1 MYLIDVLF
9 FIQVILQ
16 NNIFVSRFK
25 PIPYNFSLSTFYFM
39 RIITLCLVSIF
50 FTICSIQKPSAQ
62 TPEAREA
69 VIDVVKQLFDGMTNN
84 DTTKVRNVFTKDAQM
99 VTITP
104 DKDGK
109 LTLLRA
115 NISEFVKAVGK
126 KNPEKMVEHVWNYEV
141 QMDGNLAS
149 VWCDYTFYIG
159 NRVSHC
165 GVDAFQ
171 LFKADKTWKIFQ
183 LSDTRHKDDCRANE
197 MGEVNMAMDK
207 WHDAAAHGDEEVFF
221 KLMDSEAIYLGTDA
235 GERWNKEEFK
245 KWSKPHFDKDVAWAF
260 KPKKRTVYFSDKGQ
274 YAWFD
279 ETLDTWMGECRGTG
293 VMRRLPEGW
302 RIKHYNL
309 SISVPNGMV
318 KDFIS
323 LVQKQKK

>member
-1 MYLIDVLF
+1 MF
-9 FIQVILQ
+9 FMMCFISQ
-16 NNIFVSRFK
+16 
-25 PIPYNFSLSTFYFM
+25 T
-39 RIITLCLVSIF
+39 
-50 FTICSIQKPSAQ
+50 SAQ
-62 TPEAREA
+62 TPETREA
-69 VIDVVKQLFDGMTNN
+69 IINVVKELFDGMTNN
-84 DTTKVRNVFTKDAQM
+84 DTTKVRNLFTKDAQM
-99 VTITP
+99 VTITN
-104 DKDGK
+104 DKEGK
-109 LTLLRA
+109 PTLLRA
-115 NISEFVKAVGK
+115 GNINEFVKAIGK
-126 KNPEKMVEHVWNYEV
+126 KNPEKIEEHIWNYEV

-171 LFKADKTWKIFQ
+171 LFKVDKTWKIFQ
-183 LSDTRHKDDCRANE
+183 LADTRHKVDCRTNE
-197 MGEVNMAMDK
+197 VGEVNMAMDK
-207 WHDAAAHGDEEVFF
+207 WHDAAAHGDEDVFF
-221 KLMDSEAIYLGTDA
+221 KLMDSEAVYLGTDA

-245 KWSKPHFDKDVAWAF
+245 KWSKPHFEKEVAWAF

-274 YAWFD
+274 YAWFE